1 MPGPFIYGYL
11 RGFDHNKKNKMTHTN
26 NNQFKQ
32 LNTCSNMP
40 GGLYTAVP
48 FTNDALSICAY
59 TGRLFTGIR
68 VEQNIK
74 RPDKVYL
81 YTS

>member
-1 MPGPFIYGYL
+1 
-11 RGFDHNKKNKMTHTN
+11 MTYRN
-26 NNQFKQ
+26 SNQFKQ
-32 LNTCSNMP
+32 WNTCGNMP

-48 FTNDALSICAY
+48 LTNDALSICTY
-59 TGRLFTGIR
+59 TGKLFTGIR
-68 VEQNIK
+68 VEKNIK

>member
-1 MPGPFIYGYL
+1 
-11 RGFDHNKKNKMTHTN
+11 MTHTN
-26 NNQFKQ
+26 SNQFKQ
-32 LNTCSNMP
+32 WNTSGSMP

-59 TGRLFTGIR
+59 TGRLFNGIR

-74 RPDKVYL
+74 RPDKGYL